1 MCFMHLIDALNKAFD
16 KEFNKTFDRKIDKA
30 SKWSE

>member
-1 MCFMHLIDALNKAFD
+1 MHLIDALNKAFD
-16 KEFNKTFDRKIDKA
+16 KEFNKTFDKKINKV